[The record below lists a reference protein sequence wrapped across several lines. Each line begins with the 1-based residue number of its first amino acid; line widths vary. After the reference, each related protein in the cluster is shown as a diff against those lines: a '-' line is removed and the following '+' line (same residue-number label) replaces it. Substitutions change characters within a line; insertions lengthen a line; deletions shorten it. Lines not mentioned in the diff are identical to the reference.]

1 LDLNSNILFSADPLY
16 VGIEIKIAEIN
27 DFSEVNMVSLM
38 LKLELNQ
45 LINLNEIAGLHS
57 NNILKPVLE
66 G

>member
-1 LDLNSNILFSADPLY
+1 
-16 VGIEIKIAEIN
+16 
-27 DFSEVNMVSLM
+27 

-66 G
+66 GWTIGF